1 MKNSFKLLVFWL
13 LTPLLFFGVSF
24 SYNNIFDDFS
34 DNIIF
39 SWNLSSKDIII
50 NVKNWNTYCYD
61 IKNTS
66 SNLWS
71 QVSLHSLIY
80 NNNYCQYLA
89 NNFYWNWLYCF
100 KSPCDNSNFSI
111 NPNSN
116 SSFDLVVYEFED
128 SFSSSSDCSN
138 DSNYLTCLDRV
149 NQLNWQVWTLS
160 WNLSTCQTNY
170 NSCLSDSS
178 HCDTLVGVCQENLS
192 WCQETNLSLQN
203 YNDSLNSQLQEC
215 LENWTWW
222 SWWNY
227 IALYDI
233 FRSSDWNDYSLPI
246 TNNIH
251 LPLWYRGFLD
261 EGVLAIKRVNTLDS
275 AYSISDE
282 DYKDKIVWSY
292 STIFLFFVSSGLFLV
307 FLFAIRRYFIWLKS
321 FR

>member
-1 MKNSFKLLVFWL
+1 MKNSFKLLVLWL
-13 LTPLLFFGVSF
+13 LTPLLFFWLSFWFNPFDSFVSVSSFQSNDDNFEFSF
-24 SYNNIFDDFS
+24 S
-34 DNIIF
+34 
-39 SWNLSSKDIII
+39 SWF
-50 NVKNWNTYCYD
+50 VYCYYNSSIRPVGVD
-61 IKNTS
+61 ILYPSCRVDINICS
-66 SNLWS
+66 DEY
-71 QVSLHSLIY
+71 V
-80 NNNYCQYLA
+80 YL
-89 NNFYWNWLYCF
+89 
-100 KSPCDNSNFSI
+100 S
-111 NPNSN
+111 SN
-116 SSFDLVVYEFED
+116 SSLCFNVNQDYSLVLWDSENSSNNLIYIYRFDSPF
-128 SFSSSSDCSN
+128 SDCSN

-160 WNLSTCQTNY
+160 WNLSTCQSNY

-192 WCQETNLSLQN
+192 WCQESNSSLQN
-203 YNDSLNSQLQEC
+203 YNDSLNSQLQEF

-261 EGVLAIKRVNTLDS
+261 EGVLAIKRINTLDS

-282 DYKDKIVWSY
+282 DYKDKIIWSY

-307 FLFAIRRYFIWLKS
+307 FLFAIRRYFIWLRS

>member
-1 MKNSFKLLVFWL
+1 MKNSFKLLFFWL

-24 SYNNIFDDFS
+24 WF
-34 DNIIF
+34 
-39 SWNLSSKDIII
+39 
-50 NVKNWNTYCYD
+50 
-61 IKNTS
+61 
-66 SNLWS
+66 
-71 QVSLHSLIY
+71 
-80 NNNYCQYLA
+80 
-89 NNFYWNWLYCF
+89 
-100 KSPCDNSNFSI
+100 
-111 NPNSN
+111 NPF
-116 SSFDLVVYEFED
+116 SSFDPVWSFLANDDNFEYFFNSWFLYCYYNSSVRPTGVDIMYPTCRVDLPSCWEINVYLNANSSVCFNVTQDYSLFLWSSEYNRNDLVYIYRFD
-128 SFSSSSDCSN
+128 YPFSDCSN

-160 WNLSTCQTNY
+160 WNLSTCQSNY

-178 HCDTLVGVCQENLS
+178 HCDTLIGVCQENLS
-192 WCQETNLSLQN
+192 WCQETNSSLQN

-307 FLFAIRRYFIWLKS
+307 FLFAIRRYFIWLRS